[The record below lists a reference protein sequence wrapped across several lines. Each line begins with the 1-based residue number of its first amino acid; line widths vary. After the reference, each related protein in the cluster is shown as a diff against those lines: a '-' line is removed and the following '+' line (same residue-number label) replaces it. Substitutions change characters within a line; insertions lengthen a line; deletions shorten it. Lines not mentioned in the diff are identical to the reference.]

1 MTIRV
6 STPSGATIEFPEGTS
21 ADVIRSVIVK
31 AEGGPSGTRVGIVPE
46 QPPVSAG
53 EMAAD
58 VAKSAGIGLVQG
70 GLGLATLPGNIEALG
85 RAGINAGAG
94 LVGVQ
99 PPVNPDT
106 FLPNYNDAK
115 RRVEGYTGEFYQPKT
130 TAGKYART
138 IGEFA
143 PGAIGG
149 GGLAA
154 RAARVALPAVTSE
167 AAGQMAEGTGYEPV
181 ARVAG
186 ALAASRIPG
195 MAGRIATPAPADP
208 ARANAVRTLEGE
220 GVTALTAG
228 QRTGNERVRWIE
240 DATAMVPGGGGRATA
255 MQNEAAD
262 QFTRAALARAGIQ
275 ADRAT
280 PQTMDR
286 AFRDIGQ
293 EYHNFGNGA
302 VITRSPQL
310 ERRLDDI
317 VRRYQRN
324 TPPTM
329 RRDAIGSIAGDVVAA
344 TRSETGLLGQQLT
357 RYRSELRQLQR
368 SLKGDQDAARAVGE
382 MVDAFD
388 GALMRSLPKQQRQQT
403 MQQLRDLNTRY
414 RNLLAL
420 EDAASVAGE
429 GATAGLISPAAL
441 RTAVK
446 TANKREYVRGR
457 HPMSDL
463 ARSGAAVLQP
473 LRSSGTAERSFAQ
486 GVISAPSAVPTAL
499 AGALGSGGDPITTGA
514 ALLAP
519 WAAKAATARAIMSG
533 PGQRYLG
540 NQSFP
545 QQIENIPPR
554 GAVLQIPYIAAK
566 DTDEE
571 NRRRLVK
578 ALKSGRQ

>member
-1 MTIRV
+1 MASLSEVR
-6 STPSGATIEFPEGTS
+6 AKFPEYGYLSDTELADALHKKFY
-21 ADVIRSVIVK
+21 ADVPRD
-31 AEGGPSGTRVGIVPE
+31 EFDRRVGIVPE

-70 GLGLATLPGNIEALG
+70 GLGLATLPGNLEALG
-85 RAGINAGAG
+85 RAGINAGAR
-94 LVGVQ
+94 LVGVEA
-99 PPVNPDT
+99 PVDADT

-115 RRVEGYTGEFYQPKT
+115 KRVEGYTGKFYEPKT
-130 TAGKYART
+130 TVGKYART

-154 RAARVALPAVTSE
+154 RAARVALPAVGSE
-167 AAGQMAEGTGYEPV
+167 TAGQITEGTAAEPF

-186 ALAASRIPG
+186 AIAGGRVPNVAAR
-195 MAGRIATPAPADP
+195 MATPAPAD
-208 ARANAVRTLEGE
+208 AGRAAAVQNLQQN

-228 QRTGNERVRWIE
+228 QRTGDNRVRWIE

-255 MQNEAAD
+255 MQNQAAD
-262 QFTRAALARAGIQ
+262 QFTRAALARAGIE
-275 ADRAT
+275 ADRST
-280 PQTMDR
+280 PQVIDR

-329 RRDAIGSIAGDVVAA
+329 QRNAIGGIASDVVEA

-368 SLKGDQDAARAVGE
+368 SLKGDPDAARAVGE

-388 GALMRSLPKQQRQQT
+388 GALMRSLPRPQRQQT

-414 RNLLAL
+414 RNLLAI

-446 TANKREYVRGR
+446 KANKREYVRGR
-457 HPMSDL
+457 HPMADL

-473 LRSSGTAERSFAQ
+473 LRSSGTAERTFAQ
-486 GVISAPSAVPTAL
+486 GVINSPSTML
-499 AGALGSGGDPITTGA
+499 SGMAGGFAGGGDPTTMIA
-514 ALLAP
+514 AAMAP
-519 WAAKAATARAIMSG
+519 WMVKAATARGIMSG
-533 PGQRYLG
+533 PAQRYLG
-540 NQSFP
+540 NQRFP
-545 QQIENIPPR
+545 GQYEPIS
-554 GAVLQIPYIAAK
+554 
-566 DTDEE
+566 
-571 NRRRLVK
+571 NRN
-578 ALKSGRQ
+578 ALMMLPFMATRED

>member
-1 MTIRV
+1 MASLSEVR
-6 STPSGATIEFPEGTS
+6 AKFPEYGYLSDTELADALHKKFY
-21 ADVIRSVIVK
+21 ADVPRD
-31 AEGGPSGTRVGIVPE
+31 EFDRRVGIVPE

-70 GLGLATLPGNIEALG
+70 GLGLATLPGNLEALG
-85 RAGINAGAG
+85 RAGINAGAR
-94 LVGVQ
+94 LVGVEA
-99 PPVNPDT
+99 PVDSDT
-106 FLPNYNDAK
+106 FLTNYNDAK
-115 RRVEGYTGEFYQPKT
+115 KRVEGYTGKFYEPKT
-130 TAGKYART
+130 TVGKYART

-154 RAARVALPAVTSE
+154 RAARVALPAVGSE
-167 AAGQMAEGTGYEPV
+167 TAGQITEGTAAEPF

-186 ALAASRIPG
+186 AIAGGRVPNVAAR
-195 MAGRIATPAPADP
+195 MATPAPAD
-208 ARANAVRTLEGE
+208 AGRAAAVQNLQQN

-228 QRTGNERVRWIE
+228 QRTGDNRVRWIE

-255 MQNEAAD
+255 MQNQAAD
-262 QFTRAALARAGIQ
+262 QFTRAALARAGIE

-280 PQTMDR
+280 PQVIDR

-329 RRDAIGSIAGDVVAA
+329 QRNAIGGIASDVVEA

-368 SLKGDQDAARAVGE
+368 SLKGDPDAARAVGE

-388 GALMRSLPKQQRQQT
+388 GALMRSLPRPQRQQT

-414 RNLLAL
+414 RNLLAI

-446 TANKREYVRGR
+446 KANKREYVRGR
-457 HPMSDL
+457 HPMADL

-473 LRSSGTAERSFAQ
+473 LRSSGTAERTFAQ
-486 GVISAPSAVPTAL
+486 GVINSPSTML
-499 AGALGSGGDPITTGA
+499 SGMAGGFAGGGDPTTMIA
-514 ALLAP
+514 AAMAP
-519 WAAKAATARAIMSG
+519 WMVKAATARGIMSG
-533 PGQRYLG
+533 PAQRYLG
-540 NQSFP
+540 NQRFP
-545 QQIENIPPR
+545 GQYEPIS
-554 GAVLQIPYIAAK
+554 
-566 DTDEE
+566 
-571 NRRRLVK
+571 NRN
-578 ALKSGRQ
+578 ALMMLPFMATRED

>member
-70 GLGLATLPGNIEALG
+70 GLGLATLPGNLEALG
-85 RAGINAGAG
+85 RAGINAGAR
-94 LVGVQ
+94 LVGVEA
-99 PPVNPDT
+99 PVNPDT

-115 RRVEGYTGEFYQPKT
+115 KRVEGYTGKFYEPKT

-154 RAARVALPAVTSE
+154 RAARVALPAVGSE
-167 AAGQMAEGTGYEPV
+167 TAGQLTEGTAAEPF

-186 ALAASRIPG
+186 AIAGGRVPNVAAR
-195 MAGRIATPAPADP
+195 MATPAPAD
-208 ARANAVRTLEGE
+208 AGRAAAVQTLQNN

-228 QRTGNERVRWIE
+228 QRTGDNRVRWIE

-388 GALMRSLPKQQRQQT
+388 GALLRSLPRPQRQQT

-414 RNLLAL
+414 RNLLAI

-446 TANKREYVRGR
+446 KANKREYVRGR
-457 HPMSDL
+457 HPMADL

-486 GVISAPSAVPTAL
+486 GVVSSPASMMSGM
-499 AGALGSGGDPITTGA
+499 AGGFASGGDLLTMGLA
-514 ALLAP
+514 AAAP
-519 WAAKAATARAIMSG
+519 TIARAATARGIMSG
-533 PGQRYLG
+533 PAQRYLG
-540 NQSFP
+540 NQRFP
-545 QQIENIPPR
+545 YQYEPIDTRYLAPM
-554 GAVLQIPYIAAK
+554 APYML
-566 DTDEE
+566 TRE
-571 NRRRLVK
+571 
-578 ALKSGRQ
+578 

>member
-1 MTIRV
+1 MASLSEVR
-6 STPSGATIEFPEGTS
+6 AKFPEYGYLSDTELADALHKKFY
-21 ADVIRSVIVK
+21 ADVPRD
-31 AEGGPSGTRVGIVPE
+31 EFDRRVGVVPE

-70 GLGLATLPGNIEALG
+70 GLGLATLPGNLEALG
-85 RAGINAGAG
+85 RAGINAGAR
-94 LVGVQ
+94 LVGVEA
-99 PPVNPDT
+99 PVNPDT

-115 RRVEGYTGEFYQPKT
+115 KRVEGYTGKFYEPKT
-130 TAGKYART
+130 KVGKYART

-154 RAARVALPAVTSE
+154 RAARVALPAVGSE
-167 AAGQMAEGTGYEPV
+167 TAGQITEGTAAEPF

-186 ALAASRIPG
+186 AIAGGRVPNVAAR
-195 MAGRIATPAPADP
+195 MATPAPAD
-208 ARANAVRTLEGE
+208 AGRAAAVQNLQQN

-228 QRTGNERVRWIE
+228 QRTGDNRVRWIE

-255 MQNEAAD
+255 MQNQAAD
-262 QFTRAALARAGIQ
+262 QFTRAALARAGIE

-280 PQTMDR
+280 PQVIDR

-329 RRDAIGSIAGDVVAA
+329 QRNAIGGIASDVVEA

-368 SLKGDQDAARAVGE
+368 SLKGDPDAARAVGE

-388 GALMRSLPKQQRQQT
+388 GALMRSLPRPQRQQT

-414 RNLLAL
+414 RNLLAI

-446 TANKREYVRGR
+446 KANKREYVRGR
-457 HPMSDL
+457 HPMADL

-473 LRSSGTAERSFAQ
+473 LRSSGTAERTFAQ
-486 GVISAPSAVPTAL
+486 GVINSPSTML
-499 AGALGSGGDPITTGA
+499 SGMAGGFAGGGDPTTMIA
-514 ALLAP
+514 AAMAP
-519 WAAKAATARAIMSG
+519 WMVKAATARGIMSG
-533 PGQRYLG
+533 PAQRYLG
-540 NQSFP
+540 NQRFP
-545 QQIENIPPR
+545 GQYEPIS
-554 GAVLQIPYIAAK
+554 
-566 DTDEE
+566 
-571 NRRRLVK
+571 NRN
-578 ALKSGRQ
+578 ALMMLPFMATRED

>member
-1 MTIRV
+1 MASLSEVR
-6 STPSGATIEFPEGTS
+6 AKFPEYGYLSDTELADALHKKFY
-21 ADVIRSVIVK
+21 ADVPRD
-31 AEGGPSGTRVGIVPE
+31 EFDRRVGIVPE

-70 GLGLATLPGNIEALG
+70 GLGLATLPGNLEALG
-85 RAGINAGAG
+85 RAGINAGAR
-94 LVGVQ
+94 LVGVEA
-99 PPVNPDT
+99 PVDSDT
-106 FLPNYNDAK
+106 FLTNYNDAK
-115 RRVEGYTGEFYQPKT
+115 KRVEGYTGKFYEPKT
-130 TAGKYART
+130 TVGKYART

-154 RAARVALPAVTSE
+154 RAARVALPAVGSE
-167 AAGQMAEGTGYEPV
+167 TAGQITEGTAAEPF

-186 ALAASRIPG
+186 AIAGGRVPNVAAR
-195 MAGRIATPAPADP
+195 MATPAPAD
-208 ARANAVRTLEGE
+208 AGRAAAVQNLQQN

-228 QRTGNERVRWIE
+228 QRTGDNRVRWIE

-255 MQNEAAD
+255 MQNQAAD
-262 QFTRAALARAGIQ
+262 QFTRAALARAGIE
-275 ADRAT
+275 ADRST
-280 PQTMDR
+280 PQVIDR

-329 RRDAIGSIAGDVVAA
+329 QRNAIGGIASDVVEA

-368 SLKGDQDAARAVGE
+368 SLKGDPDAARAVGE

-388 GALMRSLPKQQRQQT
+388 GALMRSLPRPQRQQT

-414 RNLLAL
+414 RNLLAI

-446 TANKREYVRGR
+446 KANKREYVRGR
-457 HPMSDL
+457 HPMADL

-473 LRSSGTAERSFAQ
+473 LRSSGTAERTFAQ
-486 GVISAPSAVPTAL
+486 GVINSPSTML
-499 AGALGSGGDPITTGA
+499 SGMAGGFAGGGDPTTMIA
-514 ALLAP
+514 AAMAP
-519 WAAKAATARAIMSG
+519 WMVKAATARGIMSG
-533 PGQRYLG
+533 PAQRYLG
-540 NQSFP
+540 NQRFP
-545 QQIENIPPR
+545 GQYEPIS
-554 GAVLQIPYIAAK
+554 
-566 DTDEE
+566 
-571 NRRRLVK
+571 NRN
-578 ALKSGRQ
+578 ALMMLPFMATRED

>member
-1 MTIRV
+1 MASLADVRTK
-6 STPSGATIEFPEGTS
+6 FPEYGYLS
-21 ADVIRSVIVK
+21 DLELADALHKKFYADVPRD
-31 AEGGPSGTRVGIVPE
+31 EFDRRVGIVPE

-70 GLGLATLPGNIEALG
+70 GLGLATLPGNLEALG
-85 RAGINAGAG
+85 RAGINAGAR
-94 LVGVQ
+94 LVGVEA
-99 PPVNPDT
+99 PVNPDT

-115 RRVEGYTGEFYQPKT
+115 KRVEGYTGKFYEPKT
-130 TAGKYART
+130 TVGKYART

-154 RAARVALPAVTSE
+154 RAARVALPAVGSE
-167 AAGQMAEGTGYEPV
+167 AAGQITEGTAAEPF

-186 ALAASRIPG
+186 AIAGGRVPNVAAR
-195 MAGRIATPAPADP
+195 MATPAPADVG
-208 ARANAVRTLEGE
+208 RAAAVQTLQNN

-228 QRTGNERVRWIE
+228 QRTGDNRVRWIE

-388 GALMRSLPKQQRQQT
+388 GALLRSLPRPQRQQT

-414 RNLLAL
+414 RNLLAI

-446 TANKREYVRGR
+446 KANKREYVRGR
-457 HPMSDL
+457 HPMADL

-486 GVISAPSAVPTAL
+486 GVVSSPASMMSGM
-499 AGALGSGGDPITTGA
+499 AGGFASGGDLLTMGLA
-514 ALLAP
+514 AAAP
-519 WAAKAATARAIMSG
+519 TIARAATARGIMSG
-533 PGQRYLG
+533 PAQRYLG
-540 NQSFP
+540 NQRFP
-545 QQIENIPPR
+545 YQYEPIDTRYLAPM
-554 GAVLQIPYIAAK
+554 APYML
-566 DTDEE
+566 TRE
-571 NRRRLVK
+571 
-578 ALKSGRQ
+578 

>member
-1 MTIRV
+1 MASLSEVR
-6 STPSGATIEFPEGTS
+6 AKFPEYGYLSDTELADALHKKFY
-21 ADVIRSVIVK
+21 ADVPRD
-31 AEGGPSGTRVGIVPE
+31 EFDRRVGIVPE

-70 GLGLATLPGNIEALG
+70 GLGLATLPGNLEALG
-85 RAGINAGAG
+85 RAGINAGAR
-94 LVGVQ
+94 LVGVEA
-99 PPVNPDT
+99 PVDSDT
-106 FLPNYNDAK
+106 FLTNYNDAK
-115 RRVEGYTGEFYQPKT
+115 KRVEGYTGKFYEPKT
-130 TAGKYART
+130 TVGKYART

-154 RAARVALPAVTSE
+154 RAARVALPAVGSE
-167 AAGQMAEGTGYEPV
+167 TAGQITEGTAAEPF

-186 ALAASRIPG
+186 AIAGGRVPNVAAR
-195 MAGRIATPAPADP
+195 MATPAPAD
-208 ARANAVRTLEGE
+208 AGRAAAVQNLQQN

-228 QRTGNERVRWIE
+228 QRTGDNRVRWIE

-255 MQNEAAD
+255 MQNQAAD
-262 QFTRAALARAGIQ
+262 QFTRAALARAGIE

-280 PQTMDR
+280 PQVIDR
-286 AFRDIGQ
+286 ALRDIGQ

-324 TPPTM
+324 APPTM
-329 RRDAIGSIAGDVVAA
+329 QRNAIGGIASDVVEA

-368 SLKGDQDAARAVGE
+368 SLKGDPDAARAVGE

-388 GALMRSLPKQQRQQT
+388 GALMRSLPRPQRQQT

-414 RNLLAL
+414 RNLLAI

-446 TANKREYVRGR
+446 KANKREYVRGR
-457 HPMSDL
+457 HPMADL

-473 LRSSGTAERSFAQ
+473 LRSSGTAERTFAQ
-486 GVISAPSAVPTAL
+486 GVINSPSTML
-499 AGALGSGGDPITTGA
+499 SGMAGGFAGGGDPTTMIA
-514 ALLAP
+514 AAMAP
-519 WAAKAATARAIMSG
+519 WMVKAATARGIMSG
-533 PGQRYLG
+533 PAQRYLG
-540 NQSFP
+540 NQRFP
-545 QQIENIPPR
+545 GQYEPIS
-554 GAVLQIPYIAAK
+554 
-566 DTDEE
+566 
-571 NRRRLVK
+571 NRN
-578 ALKSGRQ
+578 ALMMLPFMATRED

>member
-1 MTIRV
+1 MASLADVRTK
-6 STPSGATIEFPEGTS
+6 FPEYGYLS
-21 ADVIRSVIVK
+21 DLELADALHKKFYADVPRD
-31 AEGGPSGTRVGIVPE
+31 EFDRRVGIVPE

-70 GLGLATLPGNIEALG
+70 GLGLATLPGNLEALG
-85 RAGINAGAG
+85 RAGINAGAR
-94 LVGVQ
+94 LVGVEA
-99 PPVNPDT
+99 PVNPDT

-115 RRVEGYTGEFYQPKT
+115 KRVEGYTGKFYEPKT

-138 IGEFA
+138 LGEFA

-154 RAARVALPAVTSE
+154 RAARVALPAVGSE
-167 AAGQMAEGTGYEPV
+167 TAGQLTEGTAAEPF

-186 ALAASRIPG
+186 AIAGGRVPNVAAR
-195 MAGRIATPAPADP
+195 MATPAPADVG
-208 ARANAVRTLEGE
+208 RAAAVQTLQNN

-228 QRTGNERVRWIE
+228 QRTGDNRVRWIE

-262 QFTRAALARAGIQ
+262 QFTRAALARSGIQ

-388 GALMRSLPKQQRQQT
+388 VALLRSLPRPQRQQT

-414 RNLLAL
+414 RNLLAI

-446 TANKREYVRGR
+446 KANKREYVRGR
-457 HPMSDL
+457 HPMADL

-486 GVISAPSAVPTAL
+486 GVINSPSAML
-499 AGALGSGGDPITTGA
+499 SGMAGGFAGGGDPVTMIGA
-514 ALLAP
+514 AMAP
-519 WAAKAATARAIMSG
+519 WMVKAGTARGIMSG
-533 PGQRYLG
+533 PAQRYLG
-540 NQSFP
+540 NQRFP
-545 QQIENIPPR
+545 HQYEPVDTRYLAPM
-554 GAVLQIPYIAAK
+554 APYML
-566 DTDEE
+566 TRE
-571 NRRRLVK
+571 
-578 ALKSGRQ
+578 

>member
-1 MTIRV
+1 MASLSEVR
-6 STPSGATIEFPEGTS
+6 AKFPEYGYLSDTELADALHKKFY
-21 ADVIRSVIVK
+21 ADVPRD
-31 AEGGPSGTRVGIVPE
+31 EFDRRVGIVPE

-70 GLGLATLPGNIEALG
+70 GLGLATLPGNLEALG
-85 RAGINAGAG
+85 RAGINAGAR
-94 LVGVQ
+94 LVGVEA
-99 PPVNPDT
+99 PVDSDT
-106 FLPNYNDAK
+106 FLTNYNDAK
-115 RRVEGYTGEFYQPKT
+115 KRVEGYTGKFYEPKT
-130 TAGKYART
+130 TVGKYART

-154 RAARVALPAVTSE
+154 RAARVALPAVGSE
-167 AAGQMAEGTGYEPV
+167 TAGQITEGTAAEPF

-186 ALAASRIPG
+186 AIAGGRVPNVAAR
-195 MAGRIATPAPADP
+195 MATPAPAD
-208 ARANAVRTLEGE
+208 AGRAAAVQNLQQN

-228 QRTGNERVRWIE
+228 QRTGDNRVRWIE

-262 QFTRAALARAGIQ
+262 QFTRAALARAGIE

-280 PQTMDR
+280 PQVIDR

-302 VITRSPQL
+302 VITRSPYL

-329 RRDAIGSIAGDVVAA
+329 QRNAIGGIASDVVEA

-368 SLKGDQDAARAVGE
+368 SLKGDPDAARAVGE

-388 GALMRSLPKQQRQQT
+388 GALMRSLPRPQRQQT

-414 RNLLAL
+414 RNLLAI

-446 TANKREYVRGR
+446 KANKREYVRGR
-457 HPMSDL
+457 HPMADL

-473 LRSSGTAERSFAQ
+473 LRSSGTAERTFAQ
-486 GVISAPSAVPTAL
+486 GVINSPSTML
-499 AGALGSGGDPITTGA
+499 SGMAGGFAGGGDPTTMIA
-514 ALLAP
+514 AAMAP
-519 WAAKAATARAIMSG
+519 WMVKAATARGIMSG
-533 PGQRYLG
+533 PAQRYLG
-540 NQSFP
+540 NQRFP
-545 QQIENIPPR
+545 GQYEPIS
-554 GAVLQIPYIAAK
+554 
-566 DTDEE
+566 
-571 NRRRLVK
+571 NRN
-578 ALKSGRQ
+578 ALMMLPFMATRED

>member
-1 MTIRV
+1 MASLADVRTK
-6 STPSGATIEFPEGTS
+6 FPEYGYLS
-21 ADVIRSVIVK
+21 DRELADALHKKFYADVPRD
-31 AEGGPSGTRVGIVPE
+31 EFDRRVGIVPE

-70 GLGLATLPGNIEALG
+70 GLGLATLPGNLEALG
-85 RAGINAGAG
+85 RAGINAGAR
-94 LVGVQ
+94 LVGVEA
-99 PPVNPDT
+99 PVNPDT

-115 RRVEGYTGEFYQPKT
+115 KRVEGYTGKFYEPKT
-130 TAGKYART
+130 TVGKYART

-154 RAARVALPAVTSE
+154 RAARVALPAVGSE
-167 AAGQMAEGTGYEPV
+167 TAGQLTEGTAAEPF

-186 ALAASRIPG
+186 AIAGGRVPNVAAR
-195 MAGRIATPAPADP
+195 MATPAPAD
-208 ARANAVRTLEGE
+208 AGRAAAVQTLQNN

-228 QRTGNERVRWIE
+228 QRTGDNRVRWIE

-388 GALMRSLPKQQRQQT
+388 GALLRSLPRQQRQQT

-414 RNLLAL
+414 RNLLAI

-446 TANKREYVRGR
+446 KANKREYVRGR
-457 HPMSDL
+457 HPMADL

-473 LRSSGTAERSFAQ
+473 LRSSGTAERTFAQ
-486 GVISAPSAVPTAL
+486 GVINSPSAML
-499 AGALGSGGDPITTGA
+499 SGMAGGFAGGGDPVTTIA
-514 ALLAP
+514 AAMAP
-519 WAAKAATARAIMSG
+519 WMVKAATARGIMSG
-533 PGQRYLG
+533 PAQRYLG
-540 NQSFP
+540 NQRFP
-545 QQIENIPPR
+545 YQYEPIDTRYLAPM
-554 GAVLQIPYIAAK
+554 APYML
-566 DTDEE
+566 TRE
-571 NRRRLVK
+571 
-578 ALKSGRQ
+578 

>member
-1 MTIRV
+1 MASLADVRTK
-6 STPSGATIEFPEGTS
+6 FPEYGYLS
-21 ADVIRSVIVK
+21 DRELADALHKKFYADVPRD
-31 AEGGPSGTRVGIVPE
+31 EFDRRVGIVPE

-70 GLGLATLPGNIEALG
+70 GLGLATLPGNLEALG
-85 RAGINAGAG
+85 RAGINAGAR
-94 LVGVQ
+94 LVGVEA
-99 PPVNPDT
+99 PVNPDT

-115 RRVEGYTGEFYQPKT
+115 KRVESYTGKFYEPKT

-138 IGEFA
+138 LGEFA

-154 RAARVALPAVTSE
+154 RAARVALPAVGSE
-167 AAGQMAEGTGYEPV
+167 TAGQLTEGTAAEPF

-186 ALAASRIPG
+186 AIAGGRVPNVAAR
-195 MAGRIATPAPADP
+195 MATPAPAD
-208 ARANAVRTLEGE
+208 AGRAAAVQTLQNN

-228 QRTGNERVRWIE
+228 QRTGDNRVRWIE

-280 PQTMDR
+280 PQAMDR

-293 EYHNFGNGA
+293 EYQHFGNGA

-310 ERRLDDI
+310 DRRLDDI
-317 VRRYQRN
+317 VRRYHRN

-329 RRDAIGSIAGDVVAA
+329 RRDAIAGIAGDVIAA

-357 RYRSELRQLQR
+357 RYRSELRQFQR

-388 GALMRSLPKQQRQQT
+388 GALLRSLPRPQRQQT
-403 MQQLRDLNTRY
+403 MQQLRNLNTRY
-414 RNLLAL
+414 RNLLAI
-420 EDAASVAGE
+420 EDAASAAGE

-446 TANKREYVRGR
+446 KANKREYVRGR
-457 HPMSDL
+457 HPMADL

-473 LRSSGTAERSFAQ
+473 LRSSGTAERTFAQ
-486 GVISAPSAVPTAL
+486 GVINSPSAML
-499 AGALGSGGDPITTGA
+499 SGMAGGFAGGGDPVTMIGA
-514 ALLAP
+514 AMAP
-519 WAAKAATARAIMSG
+519 WMVKAGTARGIMSG
-533 PGQRYLG
+533 PAQRYLG
-540 NQSFP
+540 NQRFP
-545 QQIENIPPR
+545 HQYEPVDTRYLAPM
-554 GAVLQIPYIAAK
+554 APYML
-566 DTDEE
+566 TRE
-571 NRRRLVK
+571 
-578 ALKSGRQ
+578 

>member
-1 MTIRV
+1 MASLSEVR
-6 STPSGATIEFPEGTS
+6 AKFPEYGYLSDTELADALHKKFY
-21 ADVIRSVIVK
+21 ADVPRD
-31 AEGGPSGTRVGIVPE
+31 EFDRRVGIVPE

-70 GLGLATLPGNIEALG
+70 GLGLATLPGNLEALG
-85 RAGINAGAG
+85 RAGINAGAR
-94 LVGVQ
+94 LVGVEA
-99 PPVNPDT
+99 PVDSDT
-106 FLPNYNDAK
+106 FLTNYNDAK
-115 RRVEGYTGEFYQPKT
+115 KRVEGYTGKFYEPKT
-130 TAGKYART
+130 TVGKYART

-154 RAARVALPAVTSE
+154 RAARVALPAVGSE
-167 AAGQMAEGTGYEPV
+167 TAGQITEGTAAEPF

-186 ALAASRIPG
+186 AIAGGRVPNVAAR
-195 MAGRIATPAPADP
+195 MATPAPAD
-208 ARANAVRTLEGE
+208 AGRAAAVQNLQQN

-228 QRTGNERVRWIE
+228 QRTGDNRVRWIE

-255 MQNEAAD
+255 MQNQAAD
-262 QFTRAALARAGIQ
+262 QFTRAALARAGIE

-280 PQTMDR
+280 PQVIDR

-324 TPPTM
+324 APPTM
-329 RRDAIGSIAGDVVAA
+329 QRNAIGGIASDVVEA

-368 SLKGDQDAARAVGE
+368 SLKGDPDAARAVGE

-388 GALMRSLPKQQRQQT
+388 GALMRSLPRPQRQQT

-414 RNLLAL
+414 RNLLAI

-446 TANKREYVRGR
+446 KANKREYVRGR
-457 HPMSDL
+457 HPMADL

-473 LRSSGTAERSFAQ
+473 LRSSGTAERTFAQ
-486 GVISAPSAVPTAL
+486 GVINSPSTML
-499 AGALGSGGDPITTGA
+499 SGMAGGFAGGGDPTTMVA
-514 ALLAP
+514 AAMAP
-519 WAAKAATARAIMSG
+519 WMVKAATARGIMSG
-533 PGQRYLG
+533 PAQRYLG
-540 NQSFP
+540 NQRFP
-545 QQIENIPPR
+545 GQYEPIS
-554 GAVLQIPYIAAK
+554 
-566 DTDEE
+566 
-571 NRRRLVK
+571 NRN
-578 ALKSGRQ
+578 ALMMLPFMATRED

>member
-1 MTIRV
+1 MASLSEVR
-6 STPSGATIEFPEGTS
+6 AKFPEYGYLSDTELADALHKKFY
-21 ADVIRSVIVK
+21 ADVPRD
-31 AEGGPSGTRVGIVPE
+31 EFDRRVGIVPE

-70 GLGLATLPGNIEALG
+70 GLGLATLPGNLEALG
-85 RAGINAGAG
+85 RAGINAGAR
-94 LVGVQ
+94 LVGVEA
-99 PPVNPDT
+99 PVDSDT
-106 FLPNYNDAK
+106 FLTNYNDAK
-115 RRVEGYTGEFYQPKT
+115 KRVEGYTGKFYEPKT
-130 TAGKYART
+130 TVGKYART

-154 RAARVALPAVTSE
+154 RAARVALPAVGSE
-167 AAGQMAEGTGYEPV
+167 TAGQITEGTAAEPF

-186 ALAASRIPG
+186 AIAGGRVPNVAAR
-195 MAGRIATPAPADP
+195 MATPAPAD
-208 ARANAVRTLEGE
+208 AGRAAAVQNLQQN

-228 QRTGNERVRWIE
+228 QRTGDNRVRWIE

-255 MQNEAAD
+255 MQNQAAD
-262 QFTRAALARAGIQ
+262 QFTRAALARAGIE

-280 PQTMDR
+280 PQVIDR

-324 TPPTM
+324 APPTM
-329 RRDAIGSIAGDVVAA
+329 QRNAIGGIASDVVEA

-368 SLKGDQDAARAVGE
+368 SLKGDPDAARAVGE

-388 GALMRSLPKQQRQQT
+388 GALMRSLPRPQRQQT

-414 RNLLAL
+414 RNLLAI

-446 TANKREYVRGR
+446 KANKREYVRGR
-457 HPMSDL
+457 HPMADL

-473 LRSSGTAERSFAQ
+473 LRSSGTAERTFAQ
-486 GVISAPSAVPTAL
+486 GVINSPSTML
-499 AGALGSGGDPITTGA
+499 SGMAGGFAGGGDPTTMIA
-514 ALLAP
+514 AAMAP
-519 WAAKAATARAIMSG
+519 WMVKAATARGIMSG
-533 PGQRYLG
+533 PAQRYLG
-540 NQSFP
+540 NQRFP
-545 QQIENIPPR
+545 GQYEPIS
-554 GAVLQIPYIAAK
+554 
-566 DTDEE
+566 
-571 NRRRLVK
+571 NRN
-578 ALKSGRQ
+578 ALMMLPFMATRED